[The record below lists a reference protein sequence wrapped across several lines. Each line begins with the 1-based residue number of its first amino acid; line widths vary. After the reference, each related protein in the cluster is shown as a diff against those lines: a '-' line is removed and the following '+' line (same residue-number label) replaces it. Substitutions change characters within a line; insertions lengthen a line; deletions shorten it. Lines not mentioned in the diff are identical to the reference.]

1 MLVTFDFVFENTRFI
16 WIKVDLYL
24 QMNYVLL
31 DDGVNVHRNQKY
43 KERKEAKH
51 ERWHSSRWVS

>member
-1 MLVTFDFVFENTRFI
+1 MLVAFDFVFENTRFI

-24 QMNYVLL
+24 HKNHVLL

-43 KERKEAKH
+43 
-51 ERWHSSRWVS
+51 